1 MMHKRFATITL
12 RAVTVL
18 STGAFVVWGVNWREV
33 VDSLHNVDGALLALV
48 VVANACM
55 MGVKAVRLRLL
66 LGPRRASL
74 GFCFL
79 ALLSSSAINNV
90 APLRGGDVARLWM
103 FSSNAGTTKTAAIG
117 VTVVEKVLDL
127 LSLAVLVVV
136 VSWLVPAQR
145 WAEYTS
151 LVVLGAGTALFV
163 AARFSARRER
173 RSEADVHVPERP
185 GRLGSRMRALGEQ
198 LTLGVKAV
206 GERGVLAQV
215 MALSVLAWV
224 CEFVMIALCSR
235 SLGEPIGPTLAL
247 VLLLGI
253 NLAIAVPSAP
263 ASAGPFESATVVVLT
278 LAGFAKGPALA
289 FALVYHAVQVVPV
302 TIAGLAVVAR
312 LGLTLSGTPKGLA
325 KPEAGAATSGSVLS
339 GN

>member
-1 MMHKRFATITL
+1 
-12 RAVTVL
+12 
-18 STGAFVVWGVNWREV
+18 
-33 VDSLHNVDGALLALV
+33 
-48 VVANACM
+48 
-55 MGVKAVRLRLL
+55 
-66 LGPRRASL
+66 
-74 GFCFL
+74 
-79 ALLSSSAINNV
+79 
-90 APLRGGDVARLWM
+90 
-103 FSSNAGTTKTAAIG
+103 
-117 VTVVEKVLDL
+117 
-127 LSLAVLVVV
+127 
-136 VSWLVPAQR
+136 
-145 WAEYTS
+145 
-151 LVVLGAGTALFV
+151 
-163 AARFSARRER
+163 
-173 RSEADVHVPERP
+173 
-185 GRLGSRMRALGEQ
+185 
-198 LTLGVKAV
+198 
-206 GERGVLAQV
+206 